1 MEAPPN
7 FQLAFVL
14 TWPLFLLAGLGGAA
28 YLGLRAVRAL
38 ERRGR
43 AAPEVEALRER
54 LELLEQ
60 QLEAQGEEL
69 RRVTE
74 GQQFTERLL
83 RDRVGTPPDR

>member
-1 MEAPPN
+1 MSEILPFA
-7 FQLAFVL
+7 LVL
-14 TWPLFLLAGLGGAA
+14 IWPLFLLAGLGGAA

-60 QLEAQGEEL
+60 QLESQGEEL

-83 RDRVGTPPDR
+83 RDRVGTSPDR